1 MEDKAGSPLH
11 NMAVSPSNF
20 DGQILIL
27 FENEVVFRY
36 VFFFKYFRLMV
47 WRSFKEHSPSSYFR
61 TGIFGTLSML
71 LWEFCATFFFV
82 ITIDQS

>member
-36 VFFFKYFRLMV
+36 VFFSNIL
-47 WRSFKEHSPSSYFR
+47 
-61 TGIFGTLSML
+61 
-71 LWEFCATFFFV
+71 
-82 ITIDQS
+82 D